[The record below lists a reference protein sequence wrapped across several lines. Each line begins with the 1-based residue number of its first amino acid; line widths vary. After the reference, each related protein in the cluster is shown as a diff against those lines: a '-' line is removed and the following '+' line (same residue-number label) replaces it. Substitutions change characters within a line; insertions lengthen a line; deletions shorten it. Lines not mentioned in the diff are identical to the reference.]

1 MWRDDVRAFAEA
13 WGYPRQP
20 GTRQLAAMLARHP
33 GLRAVLVFRMSSWC
47 HAHRVPF
54 LPTLLAQL
62 NTTFHGVE
70 ISPSLVAG
78 PGLHVP
84 HPFGT
89 VIFADS
95 LGEGVTVQG
104 CVTIGTRGTEAKPV
118 LGNAVFV
125 GAGARVIGALQIGAG
140 AKIGANAVVLNDVPC
155 DATAVGVPAR
165 MLGQ

>member
-13 WGYPRQP
+13 WGYSPRP
-20 GTRQLAAMLARHP
+20 GGRQLAAMVVRHP
-33 GLRAVLVFRMSSWC
+33 GLRAVLVFRVSSWC
-47 HAHRVPF
+47 HVRHVPF
-54 LPTLLAQL
+54 LPTLFAQL
-62 NTTFHGVE
+62 NTMLHGIE

-78 PGLHVP
+78 AGLHVP

-95 LGEGVTVQG
+95 LGDGVTVQG

-118 LGNAVFV
+118 LGDDVFV

-140 AKIGANAVVLNDVPC
+140 AKIGANAVVLIDVPGG
-155 DATAVGVPAR
+155 ATAIGVPAR
-165 MLGQ
+165 LLGQ